1 VVGITTAP
9 RIILTS
15 DESLA
20 TDFRG
25 VVHVGFV
32 TCLPEDLWIRR
43 LLRKLVCITPPI
55 DERTGEPQAISCG
68 LAKIEAALYAYGF
81 TEKDLRVV
89 HPRYLRRV
97 ASPETRI
104 ILITAMDPL
113 GLGPATTTVRGLMG
127 REPYDA
133 ASFRRLMKVIRDL
146 RKSVCPEVKVIV
158 GGPGSW
164 QLLVEDWIM
173 DELGVDCVVI
183 GEGELVIGPLV
194 EKALKGEK
202 LPRVVRAKPVPV
214 DRIPIVR
221 RPTIKSFVEITRG
234 CWRGCAFCEPTTRF
248 FRTIPLENILKEVEI
263 MKKVSDSVVFQT
275 EDVFSYGYKPE
286 LKGYPNEGAIVKL
299 YRSVKNI
306 LGSPHIYISHFSF
319 PPVVLNPKVL
329 EEINDVCEV
338 SEKHIYGGIP
348 GIESG
353 SPKIIDRWMRG
364 KAYPFK
370 PEEWPEI
377 VEQAIGILNDYMWF
391 PACTMI
397 VGFPDETPDDVM
409 KTMELLENLRK
420 YACFVCPFLLVPLG
434 RLSNLGVG
442 NINLFD
448 EHIELMKFVW
458 IHNMDVLNK
467 FSRYLGGFG
476 FKGLIASVV
485 IKAATFVGKYL
496 ISRWSPKDK
505 IESIRRNLV
514 TTIRQTLDRLR
525 DLDSVEV
532 EY

>member
-1 VVGITTAP
+1 MGITAAP
-9 RIILTS
+9 RIVLTS

-43 LLRKLVCITPPI
+43 LLRRLVCITPPV
-55 DERTGEPQAISCG
+55 DERTGELRVASCG

-81 TEKDLRVV
+81 SEDDVRVV
-89 HPRYLRRV
+89 HPRYLRRAV
-97 ASPETRI
+97 SSRTRA
-104 ILITAMDPL
+104 ILITVMDPL

-133 ASFRRLMKVIRDL
+133 ASFRRLMKVVREL
-146 RKSVCPEVKVIV
+146 KRTVCPEAKVIV

-173 DELGVDCVVI
+173 DELEIDCVVI

-194 EKALKGEK
+194 EKALRGER
-202 LPRVVRAKPVPV
+202 LPRVVRAEPVPV
-214 DRIPIVR
+214 ERIPIVR

-234 CWRGCAFCEPTTRF
+234 CWRGCAFCEPTLRF
-248 FRTIPLENILKEVEI
+248 FRSIPLENILREVEV
-263 MKKVSDSVVFQT
+263 MKKVSDSIVFQT
-275 EDVFSYGYKPE
+275 EDVFSYGYRPE
-286 LKGYPNEGAIVKL
+286 LHGRPNEGAIVKL
-299 YRSVKNI
+299 YRSVKQV
-306 LGSPHIYISHFSF
+306 LESPHIYISHFSF
-319 PPVVLNPKVL
+319 PPVVLNPRIL

-353 SPKIIDRWMRG
+353 SPRIIDRWMRG

-377 VEQAIGILNDYMWF
+377 VEQAIGILNDHMWF

-409 KTMELLENLRK
+409 KTMELLENLRR

-434 RLSNLGVG
+434 RLSTLGIGNVNL
-442 NINLFD
+442 LE

-458 IHNMDVLNK
+458 IHNMDVLNR

-476 FKGLIASVV
+476 LKGLIASLV

-496 ISRWSPKDK
+496 ISRWRPRNKVEDIK
-505 IESIRRNLV
+505 RNLIASIRR
-514 TTIRQTLDRLR
+514 TLDSLR
-525 DLDSVEV
+525 QLDSVEV
-532 EY
+532 QY